1 MLGGLRELT
10 EDWNPI
16 ELEPAYVLDLVDRK
30 LVPEHEDLEL
40 HRAIG
45 AGRRAP
51 LSEVETRSGSA
62 AGGER
67 PADEQRLER
76 QPRPQRDGAARDL
89 VAIGV

>member
-16 ELEPAYVLDLVDRK
+16 ELEPAYVLDLVDRN

-51 LSEVETRSGSA
+51 
-62 AGGER
+62 
-67 PADEQRLER
+67 P
-76 QPRPQRDGAARDL
+76 
-89 VAIGV
+89 